1 MHRVTLKAVAQAAG
15 VNPSTASLALRNCS
29 RISQA
34 TRDRVMDVAR
44 RMGYRPDPVL
54 AALNAYRLGLQA
66 PVAGVATLGWLEMH
80 QGPRPAFVSR
90 YLAGAKGR
98 ARELGFTVDEIAT
111 DGTPVGQQRAA
122 RILLARGIRGLLIP
136 PVSHGMVLSDFPWD
150 KFSSVSF
157 GYSLAKPEL
166 TRVTFDHVSGMSH
179 LLMELQLLGYRRV
192 GLHITNDS
200 DATERTGQVQ
210 IPRILEGAYLSEYRR
225 LFGPPPPVFYQ
236 TGAQAR
242 QAYLQWVNKQG
253 LDAIVL
259 HGKTG
264 LEDACASG
272 LRIPEDIGVAV
283 SIFNPEV
290 PFFAGIDQNDHA
302 VGQQAVDTLDG
313 LLRHNTCGE
322 PVNRIRVLVCGR
334 WQSGESVTW
343 QKQTQERALLRR
355 AAPARR

>member
-1 MHRVTLKAVAQAAG
+1 M
-15 VNPSTASLALRNCS
+15 
-29 RISQA
+29 
-34 TRDRVMDVAR
+34 
-44 RMGYRPDPVL
+44 
-54 AALNAYRLGLQA
+54 
-66 PVAGVATLGWLEMH
+66 
-80 QGPRPAFVSR
+80 
-90 YLAGAKGR
+90 
-98 ARELGFTVDEIAT
+98 
-111 DGTPVGQQRAA
+111 
-122 RILLARGIRGLLIP
+122 
-136 PVSHGMVLSDFPWD
+136 
-150 KFSSVSF
+150 
-157 GYSLAKPEL
+157 
-166 TRVTFDHVSGMSH
+166 TFDHVSGMSH

-253 LDAIVL
+253 LYAIVL